1 MHASLD
7 PRHRITAASE
17 TRNAGAAGCAG
28 PRWAG
33 IALGLAAIALPGCYR
48 GADGDAAD
56 AGGDEDGTAGSA
68 DDDGSGG
75 EGDTDAAGCAEAS
88 SVAPLRRL
96 SEAQYRNTLRD
107 LFAPGGIDVTV
118 VAADE
123 LDRIPV
129 DDAGS
134 TFHILD
140 VRVSEQHAQAYYRLA
155 DALAGTVAYD
165 EANLAAVAGDC
176 ALEATASDACIDAFL
191 DDFGLRV
198 YRRPLDSAERD
209 HYHALAGEQPDGA
222 QAFRSIVFS
231 MLLTPQFLYHVEV
244 VGDGDD
250 TQFDLGGYELASRLS
265 FHFWQSMPDAELFAA
280 AADGSILTDEG
291 YAAQLDRVFGDPRT
305 QVTVDRFYDE
315 WLQLGW
321 LTMFPATP
329 AFATFAEG
337 TTIGD
342 PDADHLVAAQDEIH
356 ALARHFTFEDEGTLA
371 DLLLTDL
378 SFTQSPHLA
387 ALYGVEPWDGVS
399 ELPRMPAGR
408 GGLLTR
414 VGFLLTG
421 NHETHPVHRGSAVR
435 KRIMCQELEP
445 PNPADLPPG
454 SLDPPPVT
462 EDQTTRE
469 RYEVKTADA
478 TCQGCHAQINPI
490 GFVLEGYDAIGRTR
504 TEERVI
510 DDSGQVLATLPIDSS
525 ATLAG
530 TDTPISTGMEL
541 SEQLVA
547 SGVTEACFAR
557 QYFRATFGREEIEE
571 DTCVIDR
578 VSTVLV
584 DGGSM
589 REALRTIALDPVFRS
604 RRVQ

>member
-1 MHASLD
+1 S
-7 PRHRITAASE
+7 R
-17 TRNAGAAGCAG
+17 

-33 IALGLAAIALPGCYR
+33 LALGLAAVALVGCYR

-56 AGGDEDGTAGSA
+56 GDGDEDGTAGSA

-75 EGDTDAAGCAEAS
+75 EGDTDAAGCAEAA
-88 SVAPLRRL
+88 SVSPLRRL

-107 LFAPGGIDVTV
+107 LFAPSIDVA
-118 VAADE
+118 VAVADE

-134 TFHILD
+134 TFRILD
-140 VRVSEQHAQAYYRLA
+140 ARVSEQHAQAYYRLA
-155 DALAGTVAYD
+155 DALASTVAYD
-165 EANLAAVAGDC
+165 ETNLAAIAGECALAAVAD
-176 ALEATASDACIDAFL
+176 EACIDAFL

-198 YRRPLDSAERD
+198 YRRPLAAAERE
-209 HYHALAGEQPDGA
+209 HYHELAAAQLDGEQS
-222 QAFRSIVFS
+222 FRSMVFS

-244 VGDGDD
+244 EGDGDD
-250 TQFDLGGYELASRLS
+250 TQFDLDGYELASRLS
-265 FHFWQSMPDAELFAA
+265 FHFWQTMPDAELFAA
-280 AADGSILTDEG
+280 AADGSLVTDEG
-291 YAAQLDRVFGDPRT
+291 YLAQLDRVFGDPRT
-305 QVTVDRFYDE
+305 QITVDRFYDE

-321 LTMFPATP
+321 LTVFPDTP

-337 TTIGD
+337 TTIGE
-342 PDADHLVAAQDEIH
+342 PGADHIVAAQDEIH
-356 ALARHFTFEDEGTLA
+356 ALARHFTFAEEGTLA

-435 KRIMCQELEP
+435 RRIMCQELDA

-462 EDQTTRE
+462 EDQTTRQ
-469 RYEVKTADA
+469 RYEAKTADA

-490 GFVLEGYDAIGRTR
+490 GFVLEGYDAIGRAR

-510 DDSGQVLATLPIDSS
+510 DDATGEVLATLPIDSS

-530 TDTPISTGMEL
+530 SDASISTGLEL
-541 SEQLVA
+541 SEQILA
-547 SGVTEACFAR
+547 SGGTEACFAR
-557 QYFRATFGREEIEE
+557 QYFRATFGREEIED

-578 VSTVLV
+578 VSAVLV
-584 DGGSM
+584 EGGSM

>member
-1 MHASLD
+1 MHPPFD
-7 PRHRITAASE
+7 PTA
-17 TRNAGAAGCAG
+17 TRNPRTAGCSR

-33 IALGLAAIALPGCYR
+33 VALGFAVIALPGCYR
-48 GADGDAAD
+48 GIDSAADGGD
-56 AGGDEDGTAGSA
+56 DEDGTAGSA
-68 DDDGSGG
+68 DDEDGSGG
-75 EGDTDAAGCAEAS
+75 DGDTDAARGCAEAS
-88 SVAPLRRL
+88 SISPLRRL

-107 LFAPGGIDVTV
+107 LFAPGGIDVAV

-134 TFHILD
+134 TFRILD
-140 VRVSEQHAQAYYRLA
+140 ARVSEQHAQAYYRLA
-155 DALAGTVAYD
+155 DSLASTVAYD
-165 EANLAAVAGDC
+165 ETNLAALAGDC
-176 ALEATASDACIDAFL
+176 ALEAVASDACIDAFL

-198 YRRPLDSAERD
+198 YRRPLDAAERD
-209 HYHALAGEQPDGA
+209 HYHALAGEQDDGT
-222 QAFRSIVFS
+222 QAFRRMVFS

-244 VGDGDD
+244 VGEGDD
-250 TQFDLGGYELASRLS
+250 TQFDLAGYELASRLS

-280 AADGSILTDEG
+280 AADGSLLTDEG
-291 YAAQLDRVFGDPRT
+291 YTAQLDRVFTDPRT

-321 LTMFPATP
+321 LTVFPDTP

-342 PDADHLVAAQDEIH
+342 PEADHLVAAQDEIH
-356 ALARHFTFEDEGTLA
+356 ALARHFTFEEEGTLV
-371 DLLLTDL
+371 DLLLSDL

-435 KRIMCQELEP
+435 KRIMCQELKP

-462 EDQTTRE
+462 DDQTTRE
-469 RYEVKTADA
+469 RYEVKTAA
-478 TCQGCHAQINPI
+478 AECQGCHAQINPI
-490 GFVLEGYDAIGRTR
+490 GFVLEGYDAIGRAR

-510 DDSGQVLATLPIDSS
+510 DEVTGEVLATLPIDSS
-525 ATLAG
+525 ATLPG
-530 TDTPISTGMEL
+530 TDIPVSTGLEL

-547 SGVTEACFAR
+547 SGATEACFAR

-589 REALRTIALDPVFRS
+589 REALRTIALDSAFRS